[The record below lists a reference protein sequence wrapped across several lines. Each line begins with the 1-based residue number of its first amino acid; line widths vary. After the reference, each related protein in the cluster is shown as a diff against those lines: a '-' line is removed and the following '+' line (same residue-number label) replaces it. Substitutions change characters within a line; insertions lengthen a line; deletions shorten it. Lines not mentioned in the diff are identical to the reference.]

1 MTPHRLILQSCVDC
15 GRVQYPPRAL
25 CTGCGSMASLD
36 WIEASGDG
44 IVDACTVVERAPS
57 PEFVPPYVVARIR
70 LAEGPIMLSNVVDTD
85 PYAVAIG
92 NPVRLAWRDLPDG
105 RSLPVFVPEG

>member
-1 MTPHRLILQSCVDC
+1 
-15 GRVQYPPRAL
+15 
-25 CTGCGSMASLD
+25 MASLG
-36 WIEASGDG
+36 WVHASGTG
-44 IVDACTVVERAPS
+44 IVDACTVVERAPE
-57 PEFVPPYVVARIR
+57 PGFVPPYVVARIR

-92 NPVRLAWRDLPDG
+92 NPVRLSWRDLPDG